1 VRPADTPNLPPLT
14 PQQRHKLTLLTLLS
28 VAGESEPLT
37 YDYLISALSLPS
49 SSAFESLITEA
60 IYNGL
65 INARLSPT
73 STPPV
78 VHITS
83 VAPLRDLRPT
93 SLPELLKILQV
104 WESRC
109 RSVVGEIEGQ
119 IAGIWSHA
127 VARKEQETRRQDII
141 DSAVLSADVS
151 SEANLIAAGAGVIG
165 RSTRSAWTKG
175 VTSDEYKKGKGIG
188 NKRDL
193 DEQLED
199 EDSTQWGQHGGEE
212 DGGVGVGL
220 AKMEVDE
227 SVGVPGKATYAG
239 RTAKRAAAK
248 KAP

>member
-1 VRPADTPNLPPLT
+1 MRHAGTPNLAPLT

-37 YDYLISALSLPS
+37 YDYLISTLSLPS
-49 SSAFESLITEA
+49 ASAFESLITET

-93 SLPELLKILQV
+93 SLPEILKVLQV
-104 WESRC
+104 WENRC

-119 IAGIWSHA
+119 IAGIRSHA
-127 VARKEQETRRQDII
+127 VARKEEETRRQDII
-141 DSAVLSADVS
+141 DSAVLSTDAS
-151 SEANLIAAGAGVIG
+151 SEANTSAGVAGVFG
-165 RSTRSAWTKG
+165 RSTRSAWIKG

-199 EDSTQWGQHGGEE
+199 EEFTPWGHHGGEE

-227 SVGVPGKATYAG
+227 SAGVTGKGTYAG
-239 RTAKRAAAK
+239 RTAKRTAGK
-248 KAP
+248 KVP